1 MKIVTWNINGYRSVV
16 GQNPRKVG
24 NQTFNDNL
32 LFEYIQQENP
42 DIICLQETKSEPEQ
56 IKPHLRAPEGY
67 EAYYN
72 WSKARK
78 GYSGVVTFSK
88 IPANISKDT
97 IGREEFD
104 IEGRIIQTDFDKFVL
119 LNIYF
124 PNGGRGVERVDYK
137 LQFYD
142 AIMDYTNKLREQGK
156 KLIMCGDYNTAHFA
170 IDLAR
175 PKENETISGFL
186 PEERVKLDQ
195 LVELDWVDAFRQFN
209 KEPENY
215 TWWDQKTRAR
225 DRNIGWRI
233 DYHFFTKDLTDNVKN
248 CYHKNQVMGSDHC
261 PVVIELDF

>member
-24 NQTFNDNL
+24 NQTFSDNL
-32 LFEYIQQENP
+32 LFEYIDLEQP

-88 IPANISKDT
+88 IPVNSHTDT
-97 IGREEFD
+97 IGIDIFD
-104 IEGRIIQTDFDKFVL
+104 LEGRIIQTDFDNFSL
-119 LNIYF
+119 FNIYF
-124 PNGGRGVERVDYK
+124 PNGGRGVERVEYK

-142 AIMDYTNKLREQGK
+142 AIMDYTNRLREKGK
-156 KLIMCGDYNTAHFA
+156 KIIMCGDYNTAHYE

-175 PKENETISGFL
+175 PKENVNTSGFL
-186 PEERVKLDQ
+186 PEERVKLDE
-195 LVELDWVDAFRQFN
+195 LVALDWVDAFRVFN
-209 KEPENY
+209 QEPDNY

-233 DYHFFTKDLTDNVKN
+233 DYHFFTKDLTSNVRN
-248 CYHKNQVMGSDHC
+248 CYHRPEVMGSDHC
-261 PVVIELDF
+261 PVVIELDL